1 MPLYEAPQFS
11 VDLVSTAIFVDTN
24 VWVSAFDPKEKTH
37 IDALY
42 FLEDTCIP
50 VIILVP
56 IGVVVETWGTLLSSS
71 RNPGV
76 DKETLRERGFAFL
89 AWLADPG
96 HNVRM
101 IPEINDSATY
111 ILDLTRSYRIDCVD
125 AMLSHLANHV
135 NVQCDFRP
143 LLTVATS
150 DERDFPTVREKR
162 NLKFRIYNIV
172 SRSPY

>member
-24 VWVSAFDPKEKTH
+24 VWVSAFDQTDKH
-37 IDALY
+37 HDDAQF
-42 FLEDTCIP
+42 FLEATSGLM
-50 VIILVP
+50 LVP
-56 IGVVVETWGTLLSSS
+56 VSVVVETWGLLLSN
-71 RNPGV
+71 RGKPGM
-76 DKETLRERGFAFL
+76 DKEICWERCFAFL

-101 IPEINDSATY
+101 IPEINDSSTY
-111 ILDLTRSYRIDCVD
+111 ILNLTQNYRIDCVD

-135 NVQCDFRP
+135 NNQCGFRP
-143 LLTVATS
+143 SLSVAS
-150 DERDFPTVREKR
+150 MDERDFPRVREKQKL
-162 NLKFRIYNIV
+162 NFQIYNVV